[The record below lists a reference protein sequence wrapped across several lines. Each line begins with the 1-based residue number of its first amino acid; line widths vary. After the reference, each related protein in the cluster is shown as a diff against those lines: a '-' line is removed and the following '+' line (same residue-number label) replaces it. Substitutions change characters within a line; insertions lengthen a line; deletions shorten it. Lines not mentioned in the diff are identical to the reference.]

1 MMTVID
7 VAIER
12 PIGSASIDV
21 ANQLGFTSAFL
32 AVTNIAIAFS
42 GHSCFFSV
50 MSEFKKPEDWP
61 KALALLQVCDTT
73 LYLVAS
79 VVIYIYAGPD
89 VPSPALTAAGS
100 GRVRKAIWGIAIPT
114 IVIAGVIYG
123 HVAAKYLFLRVFGG
137 TKHVVRRT
145 ALGTAGWIGITV
157 AIWVVAFVIA
167 ESIPVFNN
175 LLGLVCALFVS
186 WFSYGFPGILWLYM
200 HHGAWFRDGR
210 RTGLFAMNATL
221 VVIGL
226 VLCAL
231 GLWSFGEAFAQGGQ
245 VEPWSCKSNAG

>member
-7 VAIER
+7 VAVER
-12 PIGSASIDV
+12 PIGSASLDV
-21 ANQLGFTSAFL
+21 TKQLGFTSAFL

-50 MSEFKKPEDWP
+50 MSEFKQPEGWP

-79 VVIYIYAGPD
+79 VVIYVYVGPD

-100 GRVRKAIWGIAIPT
+100 GKIRRAIWGVAIPT

-123 HVAAKYLFLRVFGG
+123 HVAAKYIFVRIFGG
-137 TKHVVRRT
+137 TKHVARRT
-145 ALGTAGWIGITV
+145 WQGTAGWIGVTIT
-157 AIWVVAFVIA
+157 IWVIAFVIA

-186 WFSYGFPGILWLYM
+186 WFSYGFPGILWLFM
-200 HHGAWFRDGR
+200 HKGEWFKNGKNMI
-210 RTGLFAMNATL
+210 LFAMNVTL
-221 VVIGL
+221 FVVGL

-231 GLWSFGEAFAQGGQ
+231 GLWSSGEAIAQGGMA
-245 VEPWSCKSNAG
+245 EPWSCKSNAV